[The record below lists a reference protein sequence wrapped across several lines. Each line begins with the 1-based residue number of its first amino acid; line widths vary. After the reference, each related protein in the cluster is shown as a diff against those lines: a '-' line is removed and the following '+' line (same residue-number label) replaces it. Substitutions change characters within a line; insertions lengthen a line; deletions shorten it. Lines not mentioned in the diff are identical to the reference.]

1 MPRFRRL
8 PLRAPQCK
16 LLKLTFT
23 ERSPIFGAIEDQQ
36 RAFRAHNAL
45 QGMLC
50 AVLIGKSERE
60 DKPI

>member
-36 RAFRAHNAL
+36 RAFQAQNDL
-45 QGMLC
+45 QGIFC
-50 AVLIGKSERE
+50 AVLIGKSKRG